1 MASSY
6 FLDSD
11 IILDFLLKRLPFN
24 IGAKQIFQLSLN
36 NRVKVFVSSLAIANV
51 HYMCNKAV
59 GKEESLLLLEELTD
73 LVEILSVGE
82 KEIFSAMKSGFPDFE
97 DAIQHFAALQDPQI
111 QGIITRNIVDYRKSQ
126 LPIFSPESFL
136 ALFK

>member
-1 MASSY
+1 MAASY

-11 IILDFLLKRLPFN
+11 IILNFLLKRAPFN
-24 IGAKQIFQLSLN
+24 TAAKQIFQLSLN
-36 NRVKVFVSSLAIANV
+36 TRVKVFVSSLAIAKI
-51 HYMCNKAV
+51 HYLCTKAA

-73 LVEILSVGE
+73 LVKILPVSE

-97 DAIQHFAALQDPQI
+97 DAVQHFTALQNPQI
-111 QGIITRNIVDYRKSQ
+111 EGIITRNTADYRKSQ
-126 LPIFSPESFL
+126 LAIYTPESFL

>member
-11 IILDFLLKRLPFN
+11 VILDFLLKRLPFN
-24 IGAKQIFQLSLN
+24 IGAKQIFQLSFN
-36 NRVKVFVSSLAIANV
+36 HRVKIFVSSLAITNV
-51 HYMCNKAV
+51 HYICTKAV
-59 GKEESLLLLEELTD
+59 GKEESLLLLEELAD
-73 LVEILSVGE
+73 LVKILSVGE

-97 DAIQHFAALQDPQI
+97 DAIQHFTALQDSQI
-111 QGIITRNIVDYRKSQ
+111 EGIITRNTADFRKSK
-126 LPIFSPESFL
+126 LPIYSPESFL

>member
-1 MASSY
+1 MADSY

-11 IILDFLLKRLPFN
+11 IILDFLLKRAPFN
-24 IGAKQIFQLSLN
+24 IGAKQIFQLSFN

-51 HYMCNKAV
+51 HYMCTKAV

-73 LVEILSVGE
+73 LVKILSVGE

-97 DAIQHFAALQDPQI
+97 DAVQHFTALQEPQI
-111 QGIITRNIVDYRKSQ
+111 KGIITRNTADYRKSQ
-126 LPIFSPESFL
+126 LAIYTPESFL